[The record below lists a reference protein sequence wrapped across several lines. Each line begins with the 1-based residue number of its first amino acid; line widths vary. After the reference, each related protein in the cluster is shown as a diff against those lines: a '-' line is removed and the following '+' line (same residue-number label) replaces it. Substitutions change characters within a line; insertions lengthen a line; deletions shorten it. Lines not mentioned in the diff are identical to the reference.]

1 MKFVIHSTDEPG
13 IQLMKSRAVESNQ
26 NFQLMKQRAVESDQ
40 SLSLTNHM
48 DRITLK
54 QTWKPNQE
62 NKEEAETYLSHA
74 VQSGSNQD
82 DGQR

>member
-1 MKFVIHSTDEPG
+1 
-13 IQLMKSRAVESNQ
+13 
-26 NFQLMKQRAVESDQ
+26 MKQRAVESDQ

-54 QTWKPNQE
+54 QTWKADQD
-62 NKEEAETYLSHA
+62 NKEAETFLSHA
-74 VQSGSNQD
+74 MQSGSNQD

>member
-1 MKFVIHSTDEPG
+1 MK
-13 IQLMKSRAVESNQ
+13 QRAVESNQ
-26 NFQLMKQRAVESDQ
+26 SFQLMKQRAVESDQ

-54 QTWKPNQE
+54 QTWKPDQE
-62 NKEEAETYLSHA
+62 NKEEAETFLSHA
-74 VQSGSNQD
+74 MQSGSNQD

>member
-1 MKFVIHSTDEPG
+1 
-13 IQLMKSRAVESNQ
+13 MKSRAVESNQ
-26 NFQLMKQRAVESDQ
+26 SFQLMQRAVESDY

-54 QTWKPNQE
+54 ETWKPDQE

-74 VQSGSNQD
+74 MQSGSNQD
-82 DGQR
+82 DSQR

>member
-1 MKFVIHSTDEPG
+1 
-13 IQLMKSRAVESNQ
+13 MKSRAVESNQ

-54 QTWKPNQE
+54 QTWKPDQE
-62 NKEEAETYLSHA
+62 NKEAEAFLSHA
-74 VQSGSNQD
+74 MQSGSNQD

>member
-1 MKFVIHSTDEPG
+1 MEP
-13 IQLMKSRAVESNQ
+13 RAVESDQ
-26 NFQLMKQRAVESDQ
+26 SFQLMKQRAVESDQ

-54 QTWKPNQE
+54 QTWKPDQE
-62 NKEEAETYLSHA
+62 NKEEAETFLSHA
-74 VQSGSNQD
+74 MQSGSNQD